1 MVKKVK
7 MKAFEVEVE
16 KVELVEKK
24 VNNQVVKDKDG
35 KPVMEEIKIVNKIPI
50 VPVQIK
56 KGKGQG
62 GEYLAPKLLSTMTI
76 DDLFKIF
83 NKEEV
88 WTKLLKPKLKQFC
101 ATITTEASIDGGRVT
116 ASMVKKALT
125 GKKKRIIEEQ
135 PIQDEEK
142 FYNSWAKYFSSLS
155 SVGESEAGL
164 TRQQNELL
172 MELLSLDSKKPDYG
186 TRSVALL
193 DEIRRVRESIDEKKA
208 DDAEDTGG
216 DSEEEK
222 QSVAA

>member
-1 MVKKVK
+1 
-7 MKAFEVEVE
+7 MKEFIVEVE
-16 KVELVEKK
+16 RVDNVEKK
-24 VNNQVVKDKDG
+24 VNGVVAKDKDG
-35 KPVMEEIKIVNKIPI
+35 KPILEEVKTIAKVPI

-62 GEYLAPKLLSTMTI
+62 GEYLAPKNLSTMTI

-83 NKEEV
+83 NKGEV

-125 GKKKRIIEEQ
+125 GKKKRILEEQ

-142 FYNSWAKYFSSLS
+142 FYSSWAKYFSSLS

-172 MELLSLDSKKPDYG
+172 MELLALDRKSTPDYDS
-186 TRSVALL
+186 RSAALL
-193 DEIRRVRESIDEKKA
+193 DEIRKVRLALDEKKA
-208 DDAEDTGG
+208 DDAEDTG
-216 DSEEEK
+216 SEDEDK
-222 QSVAA
+222 QAVAA

>member
-1 MVKKVK
+1 

-16 KVELVEKK
+16 KTELVEKK

-35 KPVMEEIKIVNKIPI
+35 KPVIEEIKVVNKVPI
-50 VPVQIK
+50 APVQIK

-101 ATITTEASIDGGRVT
+101 ATITTEASIDGGRIT

-125 GKKKRIIEEQ
+125 GKKKRILEEQ

-142 FYNSWAKYFSSLS
+142 FYSSWAKYFSSLS

-172 MELLSLDSKKPDYG
+172 MELLALDRKSTPDYDS
-186 TRSVALL
+186 RSAALL
-193 DEIRRVRESIDEKKA
+193 DEIRKVRLALDEKKA
-208 DDAEDTGG
+208 DDAEDTG
-216 DSEEEK
+216 SEEEEK
-222 QSVAA
+222 QAVAA